1 MNEIPNDK
9 YPSLLRLNLS
19 YAPKV
24 HGGHDIYSFFVC
36 KLAGRVGKS
45 PLGCLEVKKY
55 SVSQS
60 AVAFCEGLNKLM

>member
-19 YAPKV
+19 YAPK
-24 HGGHDIYSFFVC
+24 GHDIYSFFVC
-36 KLAGRVGKS
+36 KLEGRVGKS
-45 PLGCLEVKKY
+45 LLGCLGVKKY